1 MPQTSS
7 SLRVLHIISGDLW
20 AGAEAQAFTLLTQ
33 LKSKVDLH
41 VVLMNQFEL
50 ATKLNESGIATTIIP
65 EQTVSSVKIAL
76 RLAKLICQQKPDI
89 IHTHRQKENILGSI
103 ANILSL
109 PFRFKIT
116 PSIRTTHGAPEFA
129 PTGKQRIQVAID
141 TWIAKHVQR
150 ATIAVSKSLG
160 EQLNSIYGK
169 DKVFIIENGI
179 DVAALKAKAHTADF
193 RKTEPK
199 SIHVG
204 IIGRIEPV
212 KRIDIFIDM
221 AAHALQKKNATKK
234 MQFHII
240 GDGKL
245 LNDMKQKVSESS
257 NQSDIIFHG
266 HRTDIPSCISS
277 LDLIIMCSDHE
288 GTPMTALEALALGTP
303 MIAHSVGGL
312 KEVLAAYPK
321 LLVETHTSIGYAEK
335 LLEILD
341 DQKIHVELDPI
352 YSAMHNANR
361 TLNLY
366 MTILK

>member
-1 MPQTSS
+1 MPQASN

-50 ATKLNESGIATTIIP
+50 AIKLNGSGIATTIIP
-65 EQTVSSVKIAL
+65 EQTVPSFTIAI
-76 RLAKLICQQKPDI
+76 RLAKLIHQFKPNI

-116 PSIRTTHGAPEFA
+116 PSIRTAHGAPEFA
-129 PTGKQRIQVAID
+129 SVGKQRIQVALD
-141 TWIAKHVQR
+141 TWIAKYVQR

-169 DKVFIIENGI
+169 NKVFIIENGI
-179 DVAALKAKAHTADF
+179 DVAALKAKVHPADF
-193 RKTEPK
+193 RKAEPT

-221 AAHALQKKNATKK
+221 AAHILQRESATKK
-234 MQFHII
+234 IQFHII

-245 LNDMKQKVSESS
+245 LNDMKQKVTKNN

-266 HRTDIPSCISS
+266 HRTDIPNCISS

-303 MIAHSVGGL
+303 IIAHKVGGL
-312 KEVLAAYPK
+312 KDVLAAYPK

-341 DQKIHVELDPI
+341 DQKFHVELDPI
-352 YSAMHNANR
+352 YSATHNANR

-366 MTILK
+366 MDALK